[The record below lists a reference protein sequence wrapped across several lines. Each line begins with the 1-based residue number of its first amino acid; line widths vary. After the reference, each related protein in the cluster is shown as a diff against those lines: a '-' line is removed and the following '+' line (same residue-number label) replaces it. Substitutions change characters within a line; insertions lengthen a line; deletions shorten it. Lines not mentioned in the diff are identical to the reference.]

1 MQMKKIFDVVA
12 AVILSVIFFV
22 PCCFVAL
29 AIRFTSQGPALY
41 WSKRVGQH
49 NKIFSMPKFRSMR
62 IDTPTTA
69 THLLESPEQYLTP
82 IGDFLRRSS
91 VDELPQIWCLLTGEM
106 SLVGPRPGL
115 DSQADLIALRTEN
128 NIHTLKPGITGLA
141 QVRGRD
147 ELSIPKKVEI
157 EIEYLQ
163 NKSFAF
169 DIKILLMTVSR
180 VLKRDGVTH

>member
-1 MQMKKIFDVVA
+1 MQIKKIFDVVA
-12 AVILSVIFFV
+12 AIILSVIFFV

-69 THLLESPEQYLTP
+69 THLLENPEQYLTP

-91 VDELPQIWCLLTGEM
+91 VDELPQIWCLLTREM

-115 DSQADLIALRTEN
+115 DSQEDLIALRTEN

-147 ELSIPKKVEI
+147 ELSIPKKVDI

-169 DIKILLMTVSR
+169 DIKILLMTVTR